1 MKELIS
7 LLQNAT
13 SQSTSYGSNGNS
25 ASSNASSALLVD
37 YTT

>member
-13 SQSTSYGSNGNS
+13 SQPTSYSSSGNA
-25 ASSNASSALLVD
+25 ASSAASSALLVD
-37 YTT
+37 YST